1 MSATST
7 EGTGQGSVYR
17 VMPRIINGVVKN
29 ANLKRSSGEIV
40 KVSLHTFDDG
50 VLNNSSETYTD
61 FASATYSPALR
72 SSRILVEYH
81 AQYTVNGSGS
91 DNFHSTIK
99 VNGDEITWRDQV
111 WVASETGGGGTR
123 SATLFPISMAYNNS
137 DEDSLE
143 IKVCA
148 KRNGSDDTL
157 SVDTSS
163 AYLKIT
169 EVVR

>member
-29 ANLKRSSGEIV
+29 VNLKRSSGEIV

-50 VLNNSSETYTD
+50 VVDNSSDTYTD
-61 FASATYSPALR
+61 FATVTYVPVLK

-81 AQYTVNGSGS
+81 AQYSVIGGGN
-91 DNFHSTIK
+91 DDFHSAVK

-111 WVASETGGGGTR
+111 WLDVEGGGTR
-123 SATLFPISMAYNNS
+123 SGTLFPISMVYDNAG
-137 DEDSLE
+137 EDSLE

-169 EVVR
+169 EVVK